1 VLPETQTAPTRQFQ
15 ENIVAVAILLSAWLV
30 TTVVFWMGYVG
41 GDDLFYARYAFLLH
55 RPPLNWWE
63 FRMPFI
69 LALRASFFAFG
80 PSELAAALPTLMAS
94 LGILTAVIWFLGWT
108 KRPAWQTVAGGLIA
122 ATLPLDVGFRSV
134 PLAGFLAG
142 GMLALGTVCLLKEN
156 SRVWAC
162 GSLLLATAFV
172 THEVSIFYVSI
183 LCLTALAFD
192 RKRFFRPVLLC
203 VVLSAG
209 ATLVECVVYKALL
222 GDWLAR
228 FRMAEGTTSVL
239 TAGTDPDTLITG
251 LRFYTWPLENLL
263 FCKSFGIDLI
273 LVLVFG
279 ILAWRSFKQEYR
291 ILFITMFLTW
301 AWLGYGSQVP
311 WAYKPFY
318 RQMHY
323 YFPLTFCIAVL
334 LPYSLAT
341 VLGRRATLARG
352 IVGVAVA
359 LHLACL
365 AAGGRWGQNV
375 DVSRDLLQY
384 AKSHPDRTFLTDV
397 RTMNQM
403 YVLAGFRLP
412 PNVVCLN
419 GPGAEDLLVNK
430 EPPGTPGFRFSE
442 LPVNGVLVNLEGV
455 YHGGQVEAAFARYL
469 DRQEGKRERIAPV
482 QYRLLFRPFARFAH
496 LPQFAVR
503 SLGGEVR
510 WLQPASRP
518 SDAQR

>member
-1 VLPETQTAPTRQFQ
+1 MLPNTQTAPARQVQ
-15 ENIVAVAILLSAWLV
+15 RNIGAAVIVLSAWLV
-30 TTVVFWMGYVG
+30 TTVAFWVGYAG

-55 RPPLNWWE
+55 RAPLNWWE
-63 FRMPFI
+63 FRIPFI

-94 LGILTAVIWFLGWT
+94 LGILAAVIWFLGWT

-122 ATLPLDVGFRSV
+122 ATLPLDVGYRSV
-134 PLAGFLAG
+134 PLAPFLAG

-156 SRVWAC
+156 SRVRAC

-172 THEVSIFYVSI
+172 THEVSVFYVSV

-192 RKRFFRPVLLC
+192 KKRFFRPVLLC

-209 ATLVECVVYKALL
+209 ATLVECVVYKVLL

-228 FRMAEGTTSVL
+228 FRTAAATSSGLV
-239 TAGTDPDTLITG
+239 AGLDPDMGISG

-279 ILAWRSFKQEYR
+279 ILAWRSFKQEHR
-291 ILFITMFLTW
+291 ILFIATFLTW

-311 WAYKPFY
+311 WAYTPFY

-323 YFPLTFCIAVL
+323 YFFLTFCIAVL

-341 VLGRRATLARG
+341 VLGRRATLARA
-352 IVGVAVA
+352 IVGVVVA
-359 LHLACL
+359 LHLACA
-365 AAGGRWGQNV
+365 AAGGRWGQSV

-384 AKSHPDRTFLTDV
+384 AKNHSDRTFLTDV
-397 RTMNQM
+397 FTMNQM

-419 GPGAEDLLVNK
+419 GPGGEDLLVNK
-430 EPPGTPGFRFSE
+430 EPPGTPRFRFRE
-442 LPVNGVLVNLEGV
+442 IPVNGVLVNLEGV
-455 YHGGQVEAAFARYL
+455 YSGAHVEAAFARYL
-469 DRQEGKRERIAPV
+469 GRQGGKRERITPV
-482 QYRLLFRPFARFAH
+482 QYKLLFRPFAQFAH

-510 WLQPASRP
+510 WLEPGSQSGG
-518 SDAQR
+518 AQR